1 MVSKAK
7 KRTMSMELALNHN
20 LKIVSDISSKAVRH
34 ALENL
39 KRDIDN
45 TCCKTEKEGIELV
58 LEQEALHKECF
69 LLIENQEKNQLILR
83 SGSDLGFVYGIYE
96 ISREILG
103 VTNFWFWNDQ
113 KFQKQEQY
121 AIPENYKVESR
132 PFAVKLRGWFL
143 NDEVLLKEW
152 EVDYKK
158 EKPWEMAL
166 EALLRCGGNMVIPG
180 TDKNSRL
187 YRNMASDMG
196 LFITHHHAEPLG
208 AEMFAR
214 AYPDLEA
221 SYDVHGEKFQE
232 LWKKAMEEQ
241 KDLNVVWNLGF
252 RGQGDR
258 PFWED
263 DPAYATPQ
271 TRGKLMGQL
280 IRIQYELVKK
290 SLPDAVCCTNL
301 YGETM
306 ELYQQGYLEFP
317 EDVIKIWADNGFGKM
332 VTRRQWNHN
341 PRIPALPQREKGGS
355 HGIYYH
361 VSFYDLQ
368 AANHITMLP
377 NSPEFVKQELQ
388 NALEYG
394 CRDYWIINSSNIK
407 PHVYYL
413 DLIANMWK
421 TGDVEIE
428 AHRLE
433 YGRTYYGKENAEAIA
448 RCLKAY
454 HDSAVLYGPNED
466 DHAGEQFTTHVG
478 RMLISRYMKGTME
491 ASEDL
496 KWMTDAK
503 SLEEQVLVYQKI
515 CRAGVDSYRK
525 YLDLCEDADAHMTGK
540 GNKELFRDSL
550 MLQGQIHYHC
560 FCGAEWICE
569 SLLAAVKKEYQ
580 RAFYYGG
587 MAREEYLKANQAMR
601 EREHGKWGGFYANEC
616 LTDVKQSAWVL
627 KGYMSYVRNLGEGSD
642 FHEWQRELTYSE
654 DDRRVMLIL
663 MTENHLEDADIF
675 QWMKKRE
682 LFGE

>member
-428 AHRLE
+428 AHRME
-433 YGRTYYGKENAEAIA
+433 YGRTYYGKENAETIA

-540 GNKELFRDSL
+540 GNRELFRDSL

-601 EREHGKWGGFYANEC
+601 EREHGKWVGFYANEC

-627 KGYMSYVRNLGEGSD
+627 KGYMSYVRNLGEGPD

>member
-1 MVSKAK
+1 
-7 KRTMSMELALNHN
+7 
-20 LKIVSDISSKAVRH
+20 
-34 ALENL
+34 
-39 KRDIDN
+39 
-45 TCCKTEKEGIELV
+45 
-58 LEQEALHKECF
+58 
-69 LLIENQEKNQLILR
+69 
-83 SGSDLGFVYGIYE
+83 
-96 ISREILG
+96 
-103 VTNFWFWNDQ
+103 
-113 KFQKQEQY
+113 
-121 AIPENYKVESR
+121 
-132 PFAVKLRGWFL
+132 
-143 NDEVLLKEW
+143 
-152 EVDYKK
+152 
-158 EKPWEMAL
+158 
-166 EALLRCGGNMVIPG
+166 
-180 TDKNSRL
+180 
-187 YRNMASDMG
+187 
-196 LFITHHHAEPLG
+196 
-208 AEMFAR
+208 
-214 AYPDLEA
+214 
-221 SYDVHGEKFQE
+221 
-232 LWKKAMEEQ
+232 
-241 KDLNVVWNLGF
+241 
-252 RGQGDR
+252 
-258 PFWED
+258 
-263 DPAYATPQ
+263 
-271 TRGKLMGQL
+271 MGQL

-388 NALEYG
+388 NVLEYG

-413 DLIANMWK
+413 DLITNMWK

-433 YGRTYYGKENAEAIA
+433 YGRTYYGKENAETIA

-503 SLEEQVLVYQKI
+503 SLEEQVLVYEKI

-627 KGYMSYVRNLGEGSD
+627 KGYMSYVRNLGEGPD

-682 LFGE
+682 LFEE

>member
-1 MVSKAK
+1 MVSKVK
-7 KRTMSMELALNHN
+7 KRAMSMGLVLNHN
-20 LKIVSDISSKAVRH
+20 LKIVSEISSSAVKY

-45 TCCKTEKEGIELV
+45 TCCKTEKDGIELV
-58 LEQEALHKECF
+58 LEQETLDNECF
-69 LLIENQEKNQLILR
+69 LLIENREKNQLILR

-113 KFQKQEQY
+113 KFQKREQY
-121 AIPENYKVESR
+121 AVPENYKVESR

-221 SYDVHGEKFQE
+221 SYDVHGEKFQK

-241 KDLNVVWNLGF
+241 KDLKVVWNLGF

-317 EDVIKIWADNGFGKM
+317 KDVIKIWADNGFGKM

-341 PRIPALPQREKGGS
+341 PRIPALPQREKGGR

-388 NALEYG
+388 NVLEYG

-428 AHRLE
+428 AHRME
-433 YGRTYYGKENAEAIA
+433 YGGTYYGKENAETIA

-478 RMLISRYMKGTME
+478 RMLISRYMKGNME

-503 SLEEQVLVYQKI
+503 SLEEQVLVYQKV
-515 CRAGVDSYRK
+515 CRTGVDSYRK

-540 GNKELFRDSL
+540 GNRELFRDSL

-587 MAREEYLKANQAMR
+587 MAREEYLRANRAMR
-601 EREHGKWGGFYANEC
+601 VREHGKWDGFYANEC

-627 KGYMSYVRNLGEGSD
+627 KGYMSYVRNLGEGPD

-654 DDRRVMLIL
+654 DDRRIMLIL

-675 QWMKKRE
+675 QLMKKRE